1 MNTQLTLGD
10 AATILQSYASADFV
24 GKLNQVT
31 DRLSNSG
38 MWRGILRASLYG
50 IGTNGRGFITLERGD
65 ESIVGVDIGG
75 AARMVR
81 SQFYE
86 YNPSGFGFIPEDR
99 HGCGGLIDMGDGFVT
114 QADISGIAT
123 LRLKLEDPADAGKTV
138 RFYGKDQDG
147 EEIFS
152 TTGHKGITLT
162 TASPSSDTTQQFT
175 EITGIQF
182 EFMQGYST
190 LWQVVDGVE
199 TQLGIYAPGETRP
212 CYRRYK
218 TGIIGDQTC
227 IRVFCRRRFVPL
239 VAPTDWVIPGNIG
252 ALKMGLMALIQEDA
266 GRLEEAEGLWGKA
279 SQLLDQEL
287 ATLRGS
293 ANTTIRISMDSA
305 PWNAY
310 YGGSWGLGWG
320 AGAGAN

>member
-1 MNTQLTLGD
+1 M
-10 AATILQSYASADFV
+10 YAGPDFA
-24 GKLNQVT
+24 GRLNQVI
-31 DRLSNSG
+31 DRLSNMG
-38 MWRGILRASLYG
+38 MWKGLLKASLYG
-50 IGTNGRGFITLERGD
+50 FGTNGRGFITLERGD
-65 ESIVGVDIGG
+65 ESIVGVDVGN
-75 AARMVR
+75 APRMVR

-86 YNPSGFGFIPEDR
+86 YSPSGFGFLPENR
-99 HGCGGLIDMGDGFVT
+99 HGCGGLIDMGDGYVT
-114 QADISGIAT
+114 QADISAAAT

-138 RFYGKDQDG
+138 RLFGKDQDG

-152 TTGHKGITLT
+152 ATGHKGITLT
-162 TASPSSDTTQQFT
+162 TASPSSTTTQVFT

-182 EFMQGYST
+182 EFMNGYST
-190 LWQVVDGVE
+190 LWQVIDGVE
-199 TQLGIYAPGETRP
+199 TQIGVYAPGETRP

-252 ALKMGLMALIQEDA
+252 ALKMGLQALTHEDA

-293 ANTTIRISMDSA
+293 AQTTIRISMDSS
-305 PWNAY
+305 PWNSY
-310 YGGSWGLGWG
+310 FGSSWGFGWNG
-320 AGAGAN
+320 VGGGGAN